1 MKNLHTLV
9 TYGWLAHWL
18 NLLGQDLTPTQV
30 IKHVTEVNK
39 YFRNHHIPAA
49 LLKPQLGSVR
59 PQLPGDTRWG
69 SQLTACET
77 FLKNR
82 THYLQIVQDHGD
94 DVDRSVAQK
103 IMDMNLFHQVRD
115 LASQLQPISEA
126 ITRAQKDNTNLADA
140 CDIFFALLEEPQLR
154 PHKDLVEKWCILPS
168 LHWKEF
174 FPFQHISIVTSTFK
188 VQ

>member
-9 TYGWLAHWL
+9 TYGCLAHWL

-30 IKHVTEVNK
+30 MKHVTDVNK

-49 LLKPQLGSVR
+49 LLKTQLGSVR
-59 PQLPGDTRWG
+59 PQLPGDSRWG
-69 SQLTACET
+69 SQLSSCET

-103 IMDMNLFHQVRD
+103 IMDMNLFRQVRD

-126 ITRAQKDNTNLADA
+126 ITRAQKDNTNLADP
-140 CDIFFALLEEPQLR
+140 CDIS
-154 PHKDLVEKWCILPS
+154 S
-168 LHWKEF
+168 LHYFRNLSYGHTK
-174 FPFQHISIVTSTFK
+174 T
-188 VQ
+188 